1 MNTKIEGGDTDMKR
15 SQRNGL
21 KRTIH
26 IAKDMYAMYEHGDAV
41 CKEDGYA
48 DRIMRFARIQS
59 DVNES
64 YDYDRYDVSEVVSH
78 YSYEIE
84 EW

>member
-1 MNTKIEGGDTDMKR
+1 MKR

-21 KRTIH
+21 KRTMY
-26 IAKDMYAMYEHGDAV
+26 IAKDMYAMYEHGDAL
-41 CKEDGYA
+41 CKEDRYA
-48 DRIMRFARIQS
+48 DRIMKFTRVQS

-64 YDYDRYDVSEVVSH
+64 YDYDRYDCSDIVS
-78 YSYEIE
+78 SYRVEAE